1 MQRQFLFATVAV
13 AALSLG
19 AAVAQTGGTGGSGG
33 AGGTGG
39 STTTSPGSGGA
50 SGGGATQPAPRS
62 GTTGSDKSTG
72 QAPGLEQRGS
82 PPPGVGQGSDRA
94 QERRTGEQPGA
105 QGTPDRTSPGQT
117 NGQRSGGSDTRSGAS
132 GGSSAG
138 GEVNVTSE
146 QQTRI
151 RSVVSKVNIREVS
164 NVNVNIAV
172 GTVLPST
179 VELVAV
185 PPELIEIVPQFR
197 SYRVIKVSGRIL
209 IVEPS
214 SRRIVYIINA

>member
-94 QERRTGEQPGA
+94 AIPKLSGHQ
-105 QGTPDRTSPGQT
+105 
-117 NGQRSGGSDTRSGAS
+117 GQRSYPHRRAKLASDCLHY
-132 GGSSAG
+132 
-138 GEVNVTSE
+138 
-146 QQTRI
+146 QC
-151 RSVVSKVNIREVS
+151 
-164 NVNVNIAV
+164 
-172 GTVLPST
+172 
-179 VELVAV
+179 
-185 PPELIEIVPQFR
+185 LIM
-197 SYRVIKVSGRIL
+197 
-209 IVEPS
+209 
-214 SRRIVYIINA
+214 A